1 MFQKT
6 LPGVQDV
13 RGMLTTGRGVR
24 RRLPPTV
31 PLPTVP
37 LTIATGAK
45 ARGLPCFHFFLQK
58 LSARAQQGHQQGDPL
73 AAEGETG

>member
-1 MFQKT
+1 MTALEETLILTRSRRMFQKT

-37 LTIATGAK
+37 VTIATGAK

-58 LSARAQQGHQQGDPL
+58 LSARA
-73 AAEGETG
+73 